1 MIICVYDQPEKIS
14 ESKLKISKPTFI
26 AKSIAAGEGE

>member
-1 MIICVYDQPEKIS
+1 MISPEKIS
-14 ESKLKISKPTFI
+14 ESKLKISIPTFI